1 MTTITVNT
9 PTGMYPIY
17 LRENGLNDA
26 GELLA
31 QAGLSG
37 KCAIVTNPTVGQH
50 YANALTENL
59 RAAGFSPVVCE
70 IPDGEAHKTLE
81 TVSKLYDDFLAAG
94 LERKSPIIALGG
106 GVTGDI
112 AGFAAATYLR
122 GAPFVQ
128 IPTSLLAM
136 VDASVGGKTGVDL
149 PQGKNLVGAFKQPEL
164 VLIDP
169 DVLST
174 LPGAEFRAGLAE
186 VLKHGIIAN
195 ETLFESLQS
204 GNLSLLWML
213 EEAVRVKVEV
223 VQSDPFESGRRA
235 VLNLGHTFG
244 HAFEKLSNFELRHGE
259 GVAIGMVCAAQLA
272 AELGHCS
279 ADTAA
284 RIIHAVEFLDLSADI
299 PAHDPDLVWETMS
312 TDKKKAGGTIRFVLP
327 RAIGD
332 VDVFDDVSETVVK
345 SILEGSQ

>member
-1 MTTITVNT
+1 MTTIPVNT
-9 PTGMYPIY
+9 PSGSYPIY
-17 LRENGLNDA
+17 LRENGLRDA
-26 GELLA
+26 GDLLRER
-31 QAGLSG
+31 GFSG

-50 YANALTENL
+50 YADPLVETL

-70 IPDGEAHKTLE
+70 IPDGETHKTLA
-81 TVSKLYDDFLAAG
+81 TVAGLYDRFLAAG
-94 LERKSPIIALGG
+94 MERTSPIIALGG

-112 AGFAAATYLR
+112 TGFAAATYLR

-149 PQGKNLVGAFKQPEL
+149 PQGKNLVGAFKQPEM

-174 LPGAEFRAGLAE
+174 LPGAEFRSGMAE

-204 GNLSLLWML
+204 GNFSLLWML
-213 EEAVRVKVEV
+213 EEAVRVKVDV
-223 VQSDPFESGRRA
+223 VQSDPFERGRRA

-244 HAFEKLSNFELRHGE
+244 HAFEKLANFELRHGDA
-259 GVAIGMVCAAQLA
+259 VAIGMVCAAQLA
-272 AELGHCS
+272 VELGHCA

-284 RIIHAVEFLDLSADI
+284 RIIHAIEFLDLPTAI
-299 PAHDPDLVWETMS
+299 PAHDPEIVWQTMT
-312 TDKKKAGGTIRFVLP
+312 TDKKKAGGIIRFILP

-332 VDVFDDVSETVVK
+332 VDVFDDVPETVVK
-345 SILEGSQ
+345 SILEQ